1 MKINF
6 RNKLSGETVL
16 VIGIVLTVAG
26 VSLWG
31 LTWYNIL
38 TREQALSDTNLSVE
52 ERWRVGG
59 SLRWWRDF
67 SARLYPLAA
76 GLFIGGL
83 FTIVLSDH
91 FQGKRNEV
99 EIARERYQYL
109 SKRISDLEKYIDLRK
124 QSAIQARADTWIC
137 PSCKTLN
144 PDELKISGQCKR
156 LRPN

>member
-1 MKINF
+1 
-6 RNKLSGETVL
+6 
-16 VIGIVLTVAG
+16 VIQTC
-26 VSLWG
+26 
-31 LTWYNIL
+31 
-38 TREQALSDTNLSVE
+38 VE
-52 ERWRVGG
+52 ERWRIEG

-91 FQGKRNEV
+91 FQGRRNEV
-99 EIARERYQYL
+99 EIARARYEYL
-109 SKRISDLEKYIDLRK
+109 SKRISDLEKYIDVRK

-144 PDELKISGQCKR
+144 PHELKICQQCKR

>member
-31 LTWYNIL
+31 LTLYNIL

-67 SARLYPLAA
+67 SVRLYYPLAA
-76 GLFIGGL
+76 GLFIGVCLQSFCRITSKG
-83 FTIVLSDH
+83 
-91 FQGKRNEV
+91 
-99 EIARERYQYL
+99 REM
-109 SKRISDLEKYIDLRK
+109 K
-124 QSAIQARADTWIC
+124 
-137 PSCKTLN
+137 
-144 PDELKISGQCKR
+144 
-156 LRPN
+156 